1 MTLAMRR
8 TESRTTAPVGKM
20 VDGAFPQA
28 LPAPASPMNCR
39 RPAGLLACAA
49 LTLTLSA
56 GLAGCG
62 DGATTRSSAQDA
74 PEIGQAKKPPIQA
87 SLLGD
92 SESAGATEGY
102 TPTDELVADSGFRP
116 EVNGFSFENYGND
129 VQPANLSTANVQAL
143 FGDQVCVGGDGD
155 NCKLIP
161 PAKRWMEQENARMAG
176 GHCMGMSVAAIRMFL
191 DTLPEADFG
200 GEDASAD
207 LEIVDNV
214 PLQRSI
220 AEHWVYQD
228 LPTIQKATFTGTPSE
243 IVDELVATLNNGKED
258 YTIGLYMPD
267 YSGGHAITPYAV
279 EDHGDGTVSILV
291 YDNNFP
297 GVTRALDVD
306 LEEDTW
312 RYVGGTNPSNADE
325 VYEGDAKTGTLELLP
340 TSPGEEVQPCAFC
353 RGDASAEGGDD
364 FGTTLSADEQYAEL
378 TLRTQ
383 GRGEHPHLVISDE
396 EGRQTG
402 IVDGKMLR
410 EIPGVRVAGSLG
422 VQNWDTAPEP
432 RFQLPLGRP
441 LNVTIDGSAVDR
453 TSISTLDLTG
463 GGLVVSAETVRITP
477 GQQDELTI
485 TGESNG
491 FLYESNAKN
500 EEVPEFFAGLEDGD
514 AAYSLLATAVGVKPG
529 SEFGLFIDRE
539 SGTVLVDADGVKGSV
554 DGKAFFGVAVNRI
567 TAAADDTWMR
577 QLTLSG
583 RKKEGLYFNYKDAP
597 KAGQPLPLEIG
608 PEDGPFRTVR
618 ATYQR

>member
-1 MTLAMRR
+1 
-8 TESRTTAPVGKM
+8 
-20 VDGAFPQA
+20 
-28 LPAPASPMNCR
+28 
-39 RPAGLLACAA
+39 ACAA
-49 LTLTLSA
+49 LTFTLAA
-56 GLAGCG
+56 GGLSGCG
-62 DGATTRSSAQDA
+62 DDA
-74 PEIGQAKKPPIQA
+74 PASGSRAKDAPAIGEAKKPTIQA

-92 SESAGATEGY
+92 SQSAGAAESY
-102 TPTDELVADSGFRP
+102 EPTGELIADSGFRP

-129 VQPANLSTANVQAL
+129 VQPANLSTANIQAL

-191 DTLPEADFG
+191 DTLPESEFG
-200 GEDASAD
+200 GDDATAE
-207 LEIVDNV
+207 LEIVGNEA
-214 PLQRSI
+214 LQRSI

-228 LPTIQKATFTGTPSE
+228 LPKIQQAKFQGTPTE
-243 IVDELVATLNNGKED
+243 IVNELVETLNNGKED

-267 YSGGHAITPYAV
+267 YSGGHAITPFAI
-279 EDHGDGTVSILV
+279 EDRGDGQVSILV

-306 LEEDTW
+306 TNDDTW
-312 RYVGGTNPSNADE
+312 SYVGGINPSNADE
-325 VYEGDAKTGTLELLP
+325 VYEGNADTGTLELLP
-340 TSPGEEVQPCAFC
+340 TSPGEQVQPCAFC
-353 RGDASAEGGDD
+353 RSDAVEEDAEGLGS
-364 FGTTLSADEQYAEL
+364 TLSAEDQYAEL
-378 TLRTQ
+378 TLRTK

-410 EIPGVRVAGSLG
+410 EIPGVQIAGSLG
-422 VQNWDTAPEP
+422 VKNWDTAPEP
-432 RFQLPLGRP
+432 RYQLPLGTP
-441 LNVTIDGSAVDR
+441 YNVTIDGSSVNR

-477 GQQDELTI
+477 GQQDSLTI
-485 TGESNG
+485 TGDSNG
-491 FLYESNAKN
+491 FLYESNSKN

-514 AAYSLLATAVGVKPG
+514 EAYTLLATAVGVKPG

-554 DGKAFFGVAVNRI
+554 DGKAFFGVAVNRYS
-567 TAAADDTWMR
+567 ADADDTWMR
-577 QLTLSG
+577 QTTLSG

-597 KAGQPLPLEIG
+597 EAGKPLPLEIG
-608 PEDGPFRTVR
+608 PEDGPFRIVR
-618 ATYQR
+618 ASYQR